1 MTVPHLVCITFYS
14 KPCLDLRFINPRH
27 LIETAVI
34 LSVQIRAFFCDLT
47 MILLRFNE
55 KDLVGPCP
63 SRALCL
69 ETSHDKNLSIAA
81 SYFLWKDKIPGHRM
95 ATFDIEWP
103 LLTC

>member
-27 LIETAVI
+27 LIETAFI
-34 LSVQIRAFFCDLT
+34 FSVQIMAFFCDLT

-55 KDLVGPCP
+55 IDLVGPCP

-69 ETSHDKNLSIAA
+69 VTSRDKNQQLLIF
-81 SYFLWKDKIPGHRM
+81 YGKIRSQV
-95 ATFDIEWP
+95 IEWP